1 MKILSLNCLT
11 VEEGPQVLFL
21 CETKLD
27 KGGLAYLK
35 RKLDF
40 IQGVEVPHYGLGG
53 GHALLWHENI
63 DLAVQTFPPRHIDA
77 FLTKDGVQWRFTGFY
92 GHPET
97 V

>member
-53 GHALLWHENI
+53 SVMA
-63 DLAVQTFPPRHIDA
+63 
-77 FLTKDGVQWRFTGFY
+77 
-92 GHPET
+92 
-97 V
+97 